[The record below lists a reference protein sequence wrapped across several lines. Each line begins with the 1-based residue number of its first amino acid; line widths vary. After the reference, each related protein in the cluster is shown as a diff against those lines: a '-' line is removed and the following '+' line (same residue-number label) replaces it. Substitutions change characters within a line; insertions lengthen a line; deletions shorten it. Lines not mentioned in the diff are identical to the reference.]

1 MTVNHKD
8 LTTTA
13 LHEPKGVAGA
23 SASTVYVANGSG
35 SGTWQKVSI
44 SQIDATLKNKNLVAF
59 TYKLKDVSTASSQW
73 VACPFAGD
81 IKTIYTALGGA
92 LGTADAVITFEI
104 AGTLITSGAITITQS
119 GSAAGDLD
127 SSTPSGSNTVTAGQ
141 VLEVI
146 TNGGSSNTVD
156 VNITFVLDVE

>member
-1 MTVNHKD
+1 MSRKVQQVLQPVLSMWLMEAAQVLGKRYLFHRQT
-8 LTTTA
+8 
-13 LHEPKGVAGA
+13 LH
-23 SASTVYVANGSG
+23 
-35 SGTWQKVSI
+35 
-44 SQIDATLKNKNLVAF
+44 
-59 TYKLKDVSTASSQW
+59 
-73 VACPFAGD
+73 
-81 IKTIYTALGGA
+81 YTALGGA

-127 SSTPSGSNTVTAGQ
+127 SSTPSGNNTVTAGQ